1 MYRLKNED
9 IDFLKQNKYCKESL
23 SIGNSSLLF
32 CLESKDVDKTE
43 VLFKENS
50 IKIIL
55 PKSMLEEWLHSEIIE
70 IKFLIGDT
78 TFFIEKDL

>member
-1 MYRLKNED
+1 M
-9 IDFLKQNKYCKESL
+9 
-23 SIGNSSLLF
+23 
-32 CLESKDVDKTE
+32 DKTE

-70 IKFLIGDT
+70 IKFLMGDT
-78 TFFIEKDL
+78 TF